1 VVIAKI
7 MEVYSVNLRPE
18 SNMTKNATAEGGKV
32 NKSQVVR
39 DFLTANPAADSQ
51 AVIAAMAAKGV
62 KVAPTLVY
70 YVRSKL
76 GQARRKEKRERVAA
90 SSRQTGTSNP
100 VELVQRVKELSR
112 EVGGI
117 ANLKQLVDL
126 LAE

>member
-1 VVIAKI
+1 
-7 MEVYSVNLRPE
+7 
-18 SNMTKNATAEGGKV
+18 MTKSTTADGGKV

-39 DFLTANPAADSQ
+39 DFLTANPTADSQ
-51 AVIAAMAAKGV
+51 AVIAGLAAKGV

-76 GQARRKEKRERVAA
+76 GQAKRKEKRARVAA
-90 SSRQTGTSNP
+90 SSQRTGTSNP
-100 VELVQRVKELSR
+100 VELVQRVKVLAR
-112 EVGGI
+112 DVGGI